1 MTPAGFAKR
10 RYTPQTF
17 ARALADVAAH
27 MPDLRR
33 AARDRLVSRAF
44 AEKIM
49 LAVTQVN
56 DCPYCSFAHTRW
68 ALAEGVTPEEIER
81 LAAGA
86 VEAFPPHEAVA
97 LCFAQH
103 YAESGGNP
111 DPGAW
116 ARLVDFYGEDAA
128 RAIMAYIRMITMGNL
143 LGNTFDYVVHRVA
156 GYARPGV
163 RRRRATA
170 DGGRL
175 GGLFPRASLWERE
188 RRPDVSGDEEK
199 AQDESANSIPGPPW
213 APAQIGF
220 RRLRMADLPRMHRWL
235 NAPHVRAWYDKGGYT
250 YADVVAKYA
259 PRIRRQAPTD
269 PYTILYG
276 GRPIGYIQ
284 TYRIADYP
292 GYAAQVQVEAGAAGV
307 DLFIGE
313 AAYMRRGLG
322 RLIMAAFLKEVV
334 FEQSDAVS
342 CIVDPDIANVP
353 AIRMYES
360 AGFKPVKRVGATAP
374 GEPGAENLVMRIS
387 REEVLAAPAFERE
400 QAVQ

>member
-1 MTPAGFAKR
+1 
-10 RYTPQTF
+10 
-17 ARALADVAAH
+17 
-27 MPDLRR
+27 
-33 AARDRLVSRAF
+33 
-44 AEKIM
+44 M

-56 DCPYCSFAHTRW
+56 DCLYCNFAHTRW

-128 RAIMAYIRMITMGNL
+128 RAIIAYIRMITMGNL

-156 GYARPGV
+156 GYVRPGA

-175 GGLFPRASLWERE
+175 GGGE
-188 RRPDVSGDEEK
+188 VK
-199 AQDESANSIPGPPW
+199 ARQFADSIPGPPW
-213 APAQIGF
+213 ASAQIGF
-220 RRLRMADLPRMHRWL
+220 RRLRMADLPRMRRWL

-284 TYRIADYP
+284 TYKIADYP

-313 AAYMRRGLG
+313 AAYMHRGLG

-387 REEVLAAPAFERE
+387 REEVLATPAFERE